1 MDDAQFVACEFCGAV
16 YDVSEQ
22 RWFDA
27 TAMTEAFATTKAA
40 VFWGSKAAARF
51 ARLGEQMMNASSD
64 DTEYLARSTEY
75 HFVYTLVYP
84 DRLPR
89 TVIASPKARAA
100 WASQAAA
107 CDVVTRTDPE
117 VAALAA
123 EMNRS
128 LAGFG
133 NAHASA
139 GEIVAAA
146 TLAVERATRLY
157 AALQVRLPGQFPA
170 PAAHYGRSTVRT
182 SLLTML
188 AMLRDP
194 EVYPRVATEVFGDR
208 HGIGEDC
215 THCGGPLGDRD
226 RAVERC
232 GHCGSVLERNV
243 DDPWI
248 ASRVALF
255 RATLD
260 ERHRRNEL
268 DTYVTALDAFSFVG
282 AWALAGTE
290 RVATYLR
297 RAMPWLPAEA
307 LAFAASLYRDQLPGA
322 DRDVFDAVV
331 ALPWTA
337 DPRTRPAPPAAP
349 RDAFDADAW
358 LEKSCVMW
366 RQANVTTDPV
376 LAALSI
382 AIIDVLVAPANARP
396 PITAALVL
404 QFFDAVGVPR
414 EPRAERMRIAVMG
427 YGDGPAGDLVRAI
440 AAAIR

>member
-1 MDDAQFVACEFCGAV
+1 MTWRSLACGACGAPRTAMDDAQFVACEFCGAV

-40 VFWGSKAAARF
+40 VFWGSKAAGRF
-51 ARLGEQMMNASSD
+51 ARLGEQLMQMPPTRTD
-64 DTEYLARSTEY
+64 DAVYLARSTEY
-75 HFVYTLVYP
+75 HFVYTLLYP
-84 DRLPR
+84 DRVPR

-107 CDVVTRTDPE
+107 CDVVSRTDPE
-117 VAALAA
+117 VAELAA
-123 EMNRS
+123 DMNRA

-133 NAHASA
+133 NANANA
-139 GEIVAAA
+139 DDVVATA

-157 AALQVRLPGQFPA
+157 AALQVHLPGHFTA
-170 PAAHYGRSTVRT
+170 PAAHYGRSTVRA

-194 EVYPRVATEVFGDR
+194 EIYPRVAIEVFDDR

-215 THCGGPLGDRD
+215 MHCGAALADRD

-268 DTYVTALDAFSFVG
+268 DSYVTALAAFSFVG
-282 AWALAGTE
+282 AWAIAGTE
-290 RVATYLR
+290 RVTMYLR
-297 RAMPWLPAEA
+297 RAMPWVPAEA
-307 LAFAASLYRDQLPGA
+307 LRVAASLYRDTLAVA
-322 DRDVFDAVV
+322 DREVFDAVV
-331 ALPWTA
+331 AQP
-337 DPRTRPAPPAAP
+337 
-349 RDAFDADAW
+349 
-358 LEKSCVMW
+358 
-366 RQANVTTDPV
+366 
-376 LAALSI
+376 
-382 AIIDVLVAPANARP
+382 
-396 PITAALVL
+396 
-404 QFFDAVGVPR
+404 
-414 EPRAERMRIAVMG
+414 
-427 YGDGPAGDLVRAI
+427 
-440 AAAIR
+440 